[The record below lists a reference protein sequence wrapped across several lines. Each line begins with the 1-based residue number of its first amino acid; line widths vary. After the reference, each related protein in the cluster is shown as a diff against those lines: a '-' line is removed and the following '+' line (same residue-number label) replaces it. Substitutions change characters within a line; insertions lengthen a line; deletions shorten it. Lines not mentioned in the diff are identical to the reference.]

1 MLFDNDDLAPLIEDY
16 FKSRAAREDM
26 EAIVMQVGT
35 LVIRK
40 VDARNA
46 VDCVGTIVDIGQW
59 SKGERARVKWLNL
72 GNRTWI
78 ATSQLIEATD
88 EVMQPLRAQAKVRHE
103 QAARERDAKRI
114 YLCTNINPLARVSN
128 DGHRKPMPLE
138 PGQVVDGKC
147 LYCGHPVVKRHEDEE
162 WSDQDSRF
170 ITPATDLDAHTE
182 QVLDAA
188 YGPKETR

>member
-1 MLFDNDDLAPLIEDY
+1 MQFDNDDLALLIEDY

-59 SKGERARVKWLNL
+59 SKGERARVKWLDL
-72 GNRTWI
+72 GHRTWI
-78 ATSQLIEATD
+78 ATSALVEATD
-88 EVMQPLRAQAKVRHE
+88 EVMQPLREKAKARRE
-103 QAARERDAKRI
+103 QHARELDTRRI
-114 YLCTNINPLARVSN
+114 YLCTNVNPLARISN

-170 ITPATDLDAHTE
+170 ITPAIDLSAHNE
-182 QVLDAA
+182 SVLDAA
-188 YGPKETR
+188 YGPKET

>member
-1 MLFDNDDLAPLIEDY
+1 MSNDDDMTPLILDY
-16 FKSRAAREDM
+16 FLSGAAREDM

-59 SKGERARVKWLNL
+59 SKGER
-72 GNRTWI
+72 
-78 ATSQLIEATD
+78 
-88 EVMQPLRAQAKVRHE
+88 LRAQAKVRHE

-162 WSDQDSRF
+162 WSDQESRF
-170 ITPATDLDAHTE
+170 ITPAIDLDTHNE
-182 QVLDAA
+182 QVLDTA
-188 YGPKETR
+188 YGPEETR

>member
-1 MLFDNDDLAPLIEDY
+1 MR
-16 FKSRAAREDM
+16 SWCHSVRR
-26 EAIVMQVGT
+26 
-35 LVIRK
+35 RK
-40 VDARNA
+40 HDV
-46 VDCVGTIVDIGQW
+46 
-59 SKGERARVKWLNL
+59 SK
-72 GNRTWI
+72 
-78 ATSQLIEATD
+78 Q
-88 EVMQPLRAQAKVRHE
+88 
-103 QAARERDAKRI
+103 
-114 YLCTNINPLARVSN
+114 RVSGMQHASTSA

>member
-1 MLFDNDDLAPLIEDY
+1 MSNDDDLALLVLD
-16 FKSRAAREDM
+16 FFRSGVAREDM
-26 EAIVMQVGT
+26 EALAMQVGM

-40 VDARNA
+40 VDVRNA
-46 VDCVGTIVDIGQW
+46 VDCVGTVVEVGQW

-78 ATSQLIEATD
+78 ATAQLVEATD
-88 EVMQPLRAQAKVRHE
+88 EVMVPLREKAKARRE
-103 QAARERDAKRI
+103 QAARERDAARI
-114 YLCTNINPLARVSN
+114 YLCNNVNPTSRVSN

-162 WSDQDSRF
+162 WSDQESRF
-170 ITPATDLDAHTE
+170 ITPAIDLDTHNE
-182 QVLDAA
+182 QVLDTA
-188 YGPKETR
+188 YGPEETR

>member
-1 MLFDNDDLAPLIEDY
+1 MWNSEWESDLLSHIEDEL
-16 FKSRAAREDM
+16 RM
-26 EAIVMQVGT
+26 EIIVMQVGT

-40 VDARNA
+40 VDMRNA

-78 ATSQLIEATD
+78 ATSQLVEATD
-88 EVMQPLRAQAKVRHE
+88 EVMQPLLEKAKARRE
-103 QAARERDAKRI
+103 QAARERDAARI
-114 YLCTNINPLARVSN
+114 YLCTNVNPQARVSN

-147 LYCGHPVVKRHEDEE
+147 WYCGHPVILRSEE
-162 WSDQDSRF
+162 AGQ
-170 ITPATDLDAHTE
+170 
-182 QVLDAA
+182 
-188 YGPKETR
+188 